1 MKPPIHTDM
10 KVNSMKI
17 KLTAL
22 STSEKTMI
30 YEMIKEI
37 GPGENGFV
45 NSLNAGN
52 EEAFHTEI

>member
-1 MKPPIHTDM
+1 M